1 MKLKYNFHF
10 QPVGRTF
17 VGVAVGEDARKFAGM
32 IQLNEVG
39 HDIVARMTSE
49 VTRDKIVKSILEEYE
64 SDEETVGKYVD
75 EVIEYLN
82 SEGVLDV

>member
-49 VTRDKIVKSILEEYE
+49 VSRDKIVKSILEEYD

>member
-39 HDIVARMTSE
+39 HDIVVRMTSE
-49 VTRDKIVKSILEEYE
+49 VTRDKIVKSILEEYD

>member
-49 VTRDKIVKSILEEYE
+49 VTRDKIVKSILEEYD

>member
-49 VTRDKIVKSILEEYE
+49 VTRDKIVKSVLEEYD